1 MVKLKPEIRLDVGEE
16 VGDDDAIQRANR
28 LAVT

>member
-16 VGDDDAIQRANR
+16 VGDDAVQLANW